1 MTKPIYVFSSG
12 RLARHQNTIV
22 LETEEGKR
30 FLPVEQVSELYVFGE
45 VDLNKRFLEFIAREG
60 VLLHFFNRYG
70 FYTGTF
76 YPREYLSSGALII
89 RQVEHYLDQAKRLT
103 LARAFVHGAL
113 RNIRTVLLY
122 YRRRGVDVQAA
133 VEIIERARA
142 GVEEAGTTAELMA
155 LEGQARE
162 AYYAVW
168 PAIIEA
174 EFPFGPRTRRP
185 PRDETNALISF
196 GNSLLYTAVLA
207 QIYQTHLDP
216 RIGYLH
222 ETNFRRHTLNL
233 DVAEIFKPVLVDRL
247 IFRLVNRG
255 QLQRRHFV
263 TGAEGVFLDDDGRK
277 LVVEAWEQTLQE
289 TYRHPSLN
297 RSVSYRTTLR
307 LELYKLEKHLLG
319 EQAYVPFALRG

>member
-1 MTKPIYVFSSG
+1 MKPVYIFSSG

-22 LETEEGKR
+22 LETDEGKR
-30 FLPVEQVSELYVFGE
+30 FLPIEQVSELYIFGE
-45 VDLNKRFLEFIAREG
+45 VDLNKRFLEFVASEG
-60 VLLHFFNRYG
+60 LLLHFFNRYG

-76 YPREYLSSGALII
+76 YPREHLMSGALIL
-89 RQVEHYLDQAKRLT
+89 RQVEHYVDRDRRLVI
-103 LARAFVHGAL
+103 AQAFVRGAL

-122 YRRRGVDVQAA
+122 YRRRGVETQPAINV
-133 VEIIERARA
+133 
-142 GVEEAGTTAELMA
+142 VEEALHNLEQAQSPAALMA
-155 LEGQARE
+155 VEGQARE

-168 PAIIEA
+168 PSIIEA
-174 EFPFGPRTRRP
+174 EFPFGRRTRRP

-233 DVAEIFKPVLVDRL
+233 DVAEVFKPALVDRL

-255 QLQRRHFV
+255 QVQRRHFI
-263 TGAEGVFLDDDGRK
+263 TGAEGVFLNDEGRK
-277 LVVEAWEQTLQE
+277 LVVEAWEQSLQE
-289 TYRHPSLN
+289 TYRHPVLN

-319 EQAYVPFALRG
+319 EKPYIPYILRS

>member
-1 MTKPIYVFSSG
+1 MKPVYIFSSG

-22 LETEEGKR
+22 LETDEGKR
-30 FLPVEQVSELYVFGE
+30 FLPIEQVSELYIFGE
-45 VDLNKRFLEFIAREG
+45 VDLNKRFLEFVASEG
-60 VLLHFFNRYG
+60 LLLHFFNRYG

-76 YPREYLSSGALII
+76 YPREHLMSGALIL
-89 RQVEHYLDQAKRLT
+89 RQVEHYVDRDRRLVI
-103 LARAFVHGAL
+103 AQAFVRGAL

-122 YRRRGVDVQAA
+122 YRRRGAETQPAINV
-133 VEIIERARA
+133 
-142 GVEEAGTTAELMA
+142 VEEALHNLKQAQSPAALMA
-155 LEGQARE
+155 VEGQARE

-168 PAIIEA
+168 PSIIEA
-174 EFPFGPRTRRP
+174 EFPFGRRTRRP

-233 DVAEIFKPVLVDRL
+233 DVAEVFKPALVDRL

-255 QLQRRHFV
+255 QVQRRHFI
-263 TGAEGVFLDDDGRK
+263 TGAEGVFLNDEGRK
-277 LVVEAWEQTLQE
+277 LVVEAWEQSLQE
-289 TYRHPSLN
+289 TYRHPVLN

-319 EQAYVPFALRG
+319 EKPYIPYILRS

>member
-1 MTKPIYVFSSG
+1 MKPVYVFSSG

-30 FLPVEQVSELYVFGE
+30 FLPVEQISELYVFGE
-45 VDLNKRFLEFIAREG
+45 VDLNKRFLEFVARAG
-60 VLLHFFNRYG
+60 ILVHFFNRYG

-76 YPREYLSSGALII
+76 YPREHLMSGALIL
-89 RQVEHYLDQAKRLT
+89 RQVEHYLDATRRLA
-103 LARAFVHGAL
+103 LARAFVQGSL

-122 YRRRGVDVQAA
+122 YCRRGV
-133 VEIIERARA
+133 E
-142 GVEEAGTTAELMA
+142 VEEAIAATEQSLGTLEQADSPAALMA
-155 LEGQARE
+155 LEGHARE

-168 PAIIEA
+168 PRIIDA

-289 TYRHPSLN
+289 TYRHPVLN

-307 LELYKLEKHLLG
+307 LELYKIEKHLLQ
-319 EQAYVPFALRG
+319 EQPYVPFALRG